1 MLRSAK
7 RITVAT
13 LATLSLLGAPATAL
27 AANQTQDGLVNVQIG
42 DITLQD
48 IDVGVAAGIAATVC
62 GVDVGP
68 VIVLANQVDAT
79 SRKATICKTDSGPVR
94 LRQN

>member
-13 LATLSLLGAPATAL
+13 LATLSLFGAPATAL

-42 DITLQD
+42 DVTLQD
-48 IDVGVAAGIAATVC
+48 INVGVAADIAATVC

-68 VIVLANQVDAT
+68 VILLAQGVDTT